1 MSEGEIL
8 SPRGKVLAVL
18 GSRLREIKLTFP
30 FYFCN
35 KTPRTSFVFLSSC
48 DFLHTQKQKTDSID
62 FKNPEKVL
70 FLPRSSNR
78 IHIFNDGYL
87 LDDRIELW
95 RESASLTLL
104 FRRNQIQ
111 SGLLRRLRK
120 STVLIRWFCNK
131 KIYRIIVFIHVR
143 K

>member
-1 MSEGEIL
+1 M
-8 SPRGKVLAVL
+8 V
-18 GSRLREIKLTFP
+18 
-30 FYFCN
+30 CN
-35 KTPRTSFVFLSSC
+35 KTPRASIVFLSSC
-48 DFLHTQKQKTDSID
+48 NFLHTQKQKTDSID

-87 LDDRIELW
+87 LEDRVELW

-111 SGLLRRLRK
+111 
-120 STVLIRWFCNK
+120 
-131 KIYRIIVFIHVR
+131 
-143 K
+143 